1 MIIDSL
7 SIAKGDVEPVY
18 ERVSMID
25 MESGNVLLE
34 AKKEKTKPDDLV
46 KYSLT
51 IYDSKISKEM
61 YNE

>member
-1 MIIDSL
+1 MIIESL
-7 SIAKGDVEPVY
+7 SIAKGDTEPVY
-18 ERVSMID
+18 EHVSMID
-25 MESGNVLLE
+25 MESGDILLE
-34 AKKEKTKPDDLV
+34 AKKEKAKSDDLV